1 MLIYSVYLD
10 NNAYFYGE
18 NVCVR
23 VEMMQNSSAGRT
35 AGYFQVL
42 FYHFTLMGLL
52 FNSSFQDGREDYMH
66 ECIGMLGTHGLKLLI
81 FNPISFVHD
90 SI

>member
-1 MLIYSVYLD
+1 
-10 NNAYFYGE
+10 
-18 NVCVR
+18 
-23 VEMMQNSSAGRT
+23 MMQTCSLLDMQEFIRRLIVQII
-35 AGYFQVL
+35 YQVL
-42 FYHFTLMGLL
+42 LYHLILTGLL
-52 FNSSFQDGREDYMH
+52 FNSFFQDGQEDYMH

>member
-1 MLIYSVYLD
+1 
-10 NNAYFYGE
+10 
-18 NVCVR
+18 
-23 VEMMQNSSAGRT
+23 MMQTRSLLDMQEFIRRLIVQII
-35 AGYFQVL
+35 FQVL

-66 ECIGMLGTHGLKLLI
+66 EFIGMLGTHGLKLLI

>member
-1 MLIYSVYLD
+1 
-10 NNAYFYGE
+10 
-18 NVCVR
+18 
-23 VEMMQNSSAGRT
+23 MMQTRSLLDMQEFIRRLIVQII
-35 AGYFQVL
+35 FQVL
-42 FYHFTLMGLL
+42 LYHLILTGLL
-52 FNSSFQDGREDYMH
+52 FNSFFQDGREDYMH

>member
-1 MLIYSVYLD
+1 
-10 NNAYFYGE
+10 
-18 NVCVR
+18 
-23 VEMMQNSSAGRT
+23 MMQTRSLLDMQEFIRRLIVQII
-35 AGYFQVL
+35 FQVL

>member
-1 MLIYSVYLD
+1 
-10 NNAYFYGE
+10 
-18 NVCVR
+18 
-23 VEMMQNSSAGRT
+23 MMQTRSLLDMQEFIRRLIVQII
-35 AGYFQVL
+35 YQVL
-42 FYHFTLMGLL
+42 LCHLILTGLL
-52 FNSSFQDGREDYMH
+52 FNSFFQDGQEDYMH

>member
-1 MLIYSVYLD
+1 MQTRSLLDMQEFIRRLIV
-10 NNAYFYGE
+10 
-18 NVCVR
+18 
-23 VEMMQNSSAGRT
+23 QII
-35 AGYFQVL
+35 FQVL
-42 FYHFTLMGLL
+42 LYHLILTGLL
-52 FNSSFQDGREDYMH
+52 FNSFFQDDQEDYMH

>member
-1 MLIYSVYLD
+1 MQTRSLLD
-10 NNAYFYGE
+10 
-18 NVCVR
+18 
-23 VEMMQNSSAGRT
+23 MQEFIRRLT
-35 AGYFQVL
+35 VQIIFQVL

>member
-1 MLIYSVYLD
+1 
-10 NNAYFYGE
+10 
-18 NVCVR
+18 
-23 VEMMQNSSAGRT
+23 MMQTRSLLDMQEFIRRLIVQII
-35 AGYFQVL
+35 YQVL
-42 FYHFTLMGLL
+42 LYHFILTGLL
-52 FNSSFQDGREDYMH
+52 FNSFFQDGQEDYMH

>member
-1 MLIYSVYLD
+1 
-10 NNAYFYGE
+10 
-18 NVCVR
+18 
-23 VEMMQNSSAGRT
+23 MMQTSSLLDMQEFIRRLIVQII
-35 AGYFQVL
+35 YQVL
-42 FYHFTLMGLL
+42 LYHLILTGLL
-52 FNSSFQDGREDYMH
+52 FNSFFQDGQEDYMH